1 MRVIGIDP
9 GVPGAAVVL
18 DDLGAVDLVVTW
30 RKCTRGYRLDHYS
43 ALGREVVAGVDVT
56 GWRETVDVLPGR
68 PSALGAYLAG
78 LLSAAPP
85 VAVAVEDVWLGRN
98 LKTTVSLARHG
109 TGTAAAL
116 EELAGVAAVYVQ
128 ASTWRAG
135 VLGLRRGTR
144 REQCKAAALRYMPS
158 LCRGLDLAYAAVG
171 ELDHVADAAGIAL
184 WMQREIRRRER

>member
-18 DDLGAVDLVVTW
+18 DASGAVDLVVTW
-30 RKCTRGYRLDHYS
+30 RACTRGYRLDHYS
-43 ALGREVVAGVDVT
+43 ASIDREVVDI
-56 GWRETVDVLPGR
+56 LPGR

-78 LLSAAPP
+78 LLSGDPP

-98 LKTTVSLARHG
+98 LQTTVSLARHG

-128 ASTWRAG
+128 ASRWRAG

-144 REQCKAAALRYMPS
+144 REACKAAALRFMPS
-158 LCRGLDLAYAAVG
+158 LCRGLEGAYAAVG

-184 WMQREIRRRER
+184 WMQREIRRGQ

>member
-9 GVPGAAVVL
+9 GVPGAVVVL

-30 RKCTRGYRLDHYS
+30 RACSRGYRLDHYS
-43 ALGREVVAGVDVT
+43 AAPGREVFDI
-56 GWRETVDVLPGR
+56 LPGR

-144 REQCKAAALRYMPS
+144 REQCKAAALRFMPS
-158 LCRGLDLAYAAVG
+158 LCRGLDLAYTAVG